1 MKIFLMAVSCCGTK
15 YFLFGKLYYTIE
27 LIHGMTLGFLNKG
40 FIFLFFVY
48 KGNQFIV
55 FEGENQ
61 I

>member
-1 MKIFLMAVSCCGTK
+1 MKIFLIAVSCYGTK
-15 YFLFGKLYYTIE
+15 YFPFGKLYYKIE
-27 LIHGMTLGFLNKG
+27 LIHGMIVGFLNKG
-40 FIFLFFVY
+40 FIFPFFVY

>member
-1 MKIFLMAVSCCGTK
+1 MAVSCCGTK

-40 FIFLFFVY
+40 FIFPFFVY